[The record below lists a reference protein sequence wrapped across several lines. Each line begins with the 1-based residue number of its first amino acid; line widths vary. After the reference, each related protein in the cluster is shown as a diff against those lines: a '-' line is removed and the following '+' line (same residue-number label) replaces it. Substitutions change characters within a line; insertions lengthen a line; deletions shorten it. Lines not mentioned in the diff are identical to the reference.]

1 MNAQNW
7 ILIDSENLGMLDLQ
21 PLAKLEVNVVLFAG
35 HQQKSVPFD
44 LFKQGVEMKAKLSVV
59 KSPTGGK
66 NALDFQMAFWAGRI
80 AERDPKA
87 NFHFVTKD
95 TGFDALVAQMN
106 QSGLSASR
114 VPALSALPCLPGKT
128 AKGFSFLEIVAQAS
142 DFLNK
147 QPANSRP
154 RKRKTLLSSLTAYL
168 SKKLPAEKVEKVVTE
183 LVAQGKVSIGDKETI
198 SYSL

>member
-7 ILIDSENLGMLDLQ
+7 VLIDSENLGMLDLQ
-21 PLAKLEVNVVLFAG
+21 PLSKLEVNVVLFAG

-44 LFKQGVEMKAKLSVV
+44 LFKQSIEMKAKLSVV
-59 KSPTGGK
+59 KSPSGGK
-66 NALDFQMAFWAGRI
+66 NALDFQMAFYAGRI

-87 NFHFVTKD
+87 NFNFVTKD

-106 QSGLSASR
+106 QSGLSACR
-114 VPALSALPCLPGKT
+114 VPALSDLPLLLGET
-128 AKGFSFLEIVAQAS
+128 AKGFSFMEIVAQTS
-142 DFLNK
+142 DFLKK
-147 QPANSRP
+147 QSPNSRP

-168 SKKLPAEKVEKVVTE
+168 SKKLPAEKVEKVVEE